1 MALVNICRDNGDPFY
16 RYKMPL
22 IISKIEGRGNG
33 IRTAIMN
40 TSDVARALSRPP
52 AYIIKFFG
60 FELGAQTSIN
70 EVDDRYHVNGSH
82 DANKLQELLDGFIN
96 KFVLCKACKNPETD
110 LIVQKDG
117 SLLRDCKACG
127 RRTPVDLKHKLASF
141 IAKNPPA
148 TAQKGKKKAA
158 ATASA
163 STGATDFNG
172 TGDDGTGS
180 VSPTDDGAIS
190 DDEFGRFKAE
200 ASHINFTDD
209 GDDAWAVDLSEE
221 AVKARQKEN
230 EQSLGALKLDDEE
243 DVESARYEEFGV
255 WVAND
260 EPKTDVEV
268 FKKAVDLGIAKKH
281 RTVQVLAQTLFSDE
295 IVNEISEHTGLLTKL
310 VTSEKHQKAL
320 LGGIERHVGLS
331 HPELIPQIPQILHAL
346 YDEDI
351 LDEDIIIAWGSK
363 ASKKYVEKDVSKKVR
378 KAARSFIE
386 WLENAESESESEDE
400 DDE

>member
-1 MALVNICRDNGDPFY
+1 MALVNICRDNNDPFY

-70 EVDDRYHVNGSH
+70 EADDRYHVNGSH
-82 DANKLQELLDGFIN
+82 DAPKLQDLLDGFIN

-127 RRTPVDLKHKLASF
+127 RRTPADLKHKLASY

-148 TAQKGKKKAA
+148 TAKQGKKKAA

-163 STGATDFNG
+163 STGATDLASPGDETNG
-172 TGDDGTGS
+172 SATPVDES
-180 VSPTDDGAIS
+180 AQS
-190 DDEFGRFKAE
+190 DDEFARFKGE
-200 ASHINFTDD
+200 ASHISVNDDADD
-209 GDDAWAVDLSEE
+209 GWAADISEE

-230 EQSLGALKLDDEE
+230 EQSLGALKLDDDE
-243 DVESARYEEFGV
+243 DGDNAKYEQFGV
-255 WVAND
+255 WVSAD
-260 EPKTDVEV
+260 EERTDVEI
-268 FKKAVDLGIAKKH
+268 FKKAADLGIAKKH
-281 RTVQVLAQTLFSDE
+281 RTVQVLAQTLFTDD
-295 IVNEISEHTGLLTKL
+295 IVDEISEHAGLLAKL

-320 LGGIERHVGLS
+320 LGGIERFVGLNR
-331 HPELIPQIPQILHAL
+331 PELIPQIPKILHSL
-346 YDEDI
+346 YDNDI
-351 LDEDIIIAWGSK
+351 LEEDVIISWGSK
-363 ASKKYVEKDVSKKVR
+363 ASKKYVDKDISKKVR
-378 KAARSFIE
+378 KAAKSFIE
-386 WLENAESESESEDE
+386 WLENAESESES

>member
-1 MALVNICRDNGDPFY
+1 MALVNICRDNNDPFY

-60 FELGAQTSIN
+60 FELGALTSIN
-70 EVDDRYHVNGSH
+70 ETDDRYHVNGSH
-82 DANKLQELLDGFIN
+82 DAPKLQELLDGFIS

-110 LIVQKDG
+110 IIVQKDG
-117 SLLRDCKACG
+117 SLFRDCKACG
-127 RRTPVDLKHKLASF
+127 RRTPVDLKHKLASY

-163 STGATDFNG
+163 STGATHFNG
-172 TGDDGTGS
+172 AGDDSNGTTTPIGNS
-180 VSPTDDGAIS
+180 GANS

-200 ASHINFTDD
+200 ASHISVKDD
-209 GDDAWAVDLSEE
+209 GNDGWAADLSEA

-230 EQSLGALKLDDEE
+230 EQSLSSLKLDDDE
-243 DVESARYEEFGV
+243 DGDNAKYEEFGE

-260 EPKTDVEV
+260 EEKTDVEV

-281 RTVQVLAQTLFSDE
+281 RTVQVLAQTLFTDDIIDE
-295 IVNEISEHTGLLTKL
+295 IPEHTGLLSKL
-310 VTSEKHQKAL
+310 VTSDKHQKAL
-320 LGGIERHVGLS
+320 LGGIERFVGLTQ
-331 HPELIPQIPQILHAL
+331 PQLIPQIPKILHAL
-346 YDEDI
+346 YDDDI
-351 LDEDIIIAWGSK
+351 LEEDIIIAWGSK
-363 ASKKYVEKDVSKKVR
+363 ASKKYVDKETSKKVR
-378 KAARSFIE
+378 KAAKSFIE

-400 DDE
+400 

>member
-1 MALVNICRDNGDPFY
+1 MSFVNICRDNADPFY

-33 IRTAIMN
+33 IKTAIMN

-70 EVDDRYHVNGSH
+70 ETDDRYHVNGSH
-82 DANKLQELLDGFIN
+82 DAPKLQELLDGFIA
-96 KFVLCKACKNPETD
+96 KFVLCKGCKNPETD

-127 RRTPVDLKHKLASF
+127 KRTPADMKHKLSSY

-163 STGATDFNG
+163 NTGAADLVGGDETNG
-172 TGDDGTGS
+172 NGS
-180 VSPTDDGAIS
+180 ASPVDAGANS

-200 ASHINFTDD
+200 ASHITVDDDDD
-209 GDDAWAVDLSEE
+209 GWAVDLSE
-221 AVKARQKEN
+221 AAIKARQKEN

-243 DVESARYEEFGV
+243 DGENAKYEQFGV
-255 WVAND
+255 WVAD
-260 EPKTDVEV
+260 DKEDHSDVDI
-268 FKKAVDLGIAKKH
+268 FKKAVELGISKNH
-281 RTVQVLAQTLFSDE
+281 RTMQVLAQTLFTDDIVEE
-295 IVNEISEHTGLLTKL
+295 IPDHRDLLFKL

-320 LGGIERHVGLS
+320 LGGIERHVGLN
-331 HPELIPQIPQILHAL
+331 HPGLIPQVPKILQAL
-346 YDEDI
+346 YDGDI
-351 LDEDIIIAWGSK
+351 LEEEIIIAWGSK
-363 ASKKYVEKDVSKKVR
+363 ASKKYVDKDTSKKVR
-378 KAARSFIE
+378 KAAKPFIE
-386 WLENAESESESEDE
+386 WLENAESESESED
-400 DDE
+400 DE

>member
-1 MALVNICRDNGDPFY
+1 MANVNICRDNNDPFY

-33 IRTAIMN
+33 IKTAIMN

-70 EVDDRYHVNGSH
+70 EADDRYHVNGSH
-82 DANKLQELLDGFIN
+82 DANKLQELLDGFIA

-110 LIVQKDG
+110 IIVQKDG

-127 RRTPVDLKHKLASF
+127 RRTSIDLKHKLASY

-163 STGATDFNG
+163 NTGGAIDLVGGEDSNGST
-172 TGDDGTGS
+172 
-180 VSPTDDGAIS
+180 SPVDDGAVS
-190 DDEFGRFKAE
+190 DDEFSRFKAE
-200 ASHINFTDD
+200 ASNISVKDD
-209 GDDAWAVDLSEE
+209 GDDGWAVDLSEE

-230 EQSLGALKLDDEE
+230 EQSLGALKLEDDEE
-243 DVESARYEEFGV
+243 GGDSAKYEQFGE

-260 EPKTDVEV
+260 EEHTDVEV

-281 RTVQVLAQTLFSDE
+281 RTVQVLAQTLFTDD
-295 IVNEISEHTGLLTKL
+295 IVDEISEHTGLLVKL

-320 LGGIERHVGLS
+320 LGGIERLVGLI
-331 HPELIPQIPQILHAL
+331 HPELIPQIPKILHAL
-346 YDEDI
+346 YDGDI
-351 LDEDIIIAWGSK
+351 LDEDVIVAWGSK
-363 ASKKYVEKDVSKKVR
+363 ASKKYVDRDTSKKVR
-378 KAARSFIE
+378 KAAKSFIE

-400 DDE
+400 E

>member
-1 MALVNICRDNGDPFY
+1 MALVNICRDNNDPFY

-70 EVDDRYHVNGSH
+70 ETDDRYHVNGSH
-82 DANKLQELLDGFIN
+82 DAPKLQELLDGFIN

-110 LIVQKDG
+110 IIVQKDG

-127 RRTPVDLKHKLASF
+127 RRTPADLKHKLASY

-148 TAQKGKKKAA
+148 TANKGKKKAA

-163 STGATDFNG
+163 NTGAADLVG
-172 TGDDGTGS
+172 GDDSGS
-180 VSPTDDGAIS
+180 VSPAGDDAAS
-190 DDEFGRFKAE
+190 DDEFSRFKAE
-200 ASHINFTDD
+200 ASHISVDKDDD
-209 GDDAWAVDLSEE
+209 GWAVDLSEE

-230 EQSLGALKLDDEE
+230 EQSLGALKIDDDEE
-243 DVESARYEEFGV
+243 SSDNAKYEQFGE
-255 WVAND
+255 WVSND
-260 EPKTDVEV
+260 EEKTDVEV

-281 RTVQVLAQTLFSDE
+281 RTVQVLAQTLFTED
-295 IVNEISEHTGLLTKL
+295 IVDEISEHEGLLSKL
-310 VTSEKHQKAL
+310 VTSDKHQKAL
-320 LGGIERHVGLS
+320 LGGIERLVGLT
-331 HPELIPQIPQILHAL
+331 HPELIAQIPKILHAL
-346 YDEDI
+346 YDSDI
-351 LDEDIIIAWGSK
+351 LEEETIIAWGSK
-363 ASKKYVEKDVSKKVR
+363 ASKKYVDKDISKKVR
-378 KAARSFIE
+378 KAAKSFIE
-386 WLENAESESESEDE
+386 WLENAESESESED
-400 DDE
+400 DE

>member
-1 MALVNICRDNGDPFY
+1 MALVNICRDNNDPFY

-22 IISKIEGRGNG
+22 IVSKIEGRGNG

-70 EVDDRYHVNGSH
+70 ETDDRYHVNGSH
-82 DANKLQELLDGFIN
+82 DAPKLQELLDGFIS

-110 LIVQKDG
+110 IIVQKDG

-127 RRTPVDLKHKLASF
+127 RRTPVDLKHKLASY

-163 STGATDFNG
+163 NTGAADLVGGEESGSASPADNG
-172 TGDDGTGS
+172 A
-180 VSPTDDGAIS
+180 VS
-190 DDEFGRFKAE
+190 DDEFSRFKAE
-200 ASHINFTDD
+200 ASNINVRDD
-209 GDDAWAVDLSEE
+209 GDDGWAVDLSEE

-230 EQSLGALKLDDEE
+230 EQSLGSLKLEDDEE
-243 DVESARYEEFGV
+243 GGDNAKYEEFGE

-260 EPKTDVEV
+260 EDKTDVEV
-268 FKKAVDLGIAKKH
+268 FKKAVELGIAKKH
-281 RTVQVLAQTLFSDE
+281 RTVQVLAQTLFSDD
-295 IVNEISEHTGLLTKL
+295 IVDEISEHEGLLSKL

-320 LGGIERHVGLS
+320 LGGVERHVGLT
-331 HPELIPQIPQILHAL
+331 HPELIPQIPKILHAL
-346 YDEDI
+346 YDSDI
-351 LDEDIIIAWGSK
+351 LEEDVIIAWGSK
-363 ASKKYVEKDVSKKVR
+363 ASKKYVDKDISKKVR
-378 KAARSFIE
+378 KAAKSFIE
-386 WLENAESESESEDE
+386 WLENAESESESED
-400 DDE
+400 DD